1 MGLGGEWKGARGRG
15 WEKELAVYPFIFCAP
30 LRFDSNSVL
39 GELCLDS
46 IDRTG
51 GASRWRRRV

>member
-1 MGLGGEWKGARGRG
+1 MGRGGEWKGARGRG

-51 GASRWRRRV
+51 GSE